1 MLFTKLGESICMVSL
16 VYVSKCELRKPGV
29 SGGQELRRPGVQE
42 ARSSGGQESARRR
55 SGGAQESIRISGG
68 QGVARSGPGVQ
79 EN

>member
-1 MLFTKLGESICMVSL
+1 MVSL
-16 VYVSKCELRKPGV
+16 VCVYKCEFRRPGV
-29 SGGQELRRPGVQE
+29 QEARSSGGQELRRPGVQE

-55 SGGAQESIRISGG
+55 SGGVRESIRRSGG